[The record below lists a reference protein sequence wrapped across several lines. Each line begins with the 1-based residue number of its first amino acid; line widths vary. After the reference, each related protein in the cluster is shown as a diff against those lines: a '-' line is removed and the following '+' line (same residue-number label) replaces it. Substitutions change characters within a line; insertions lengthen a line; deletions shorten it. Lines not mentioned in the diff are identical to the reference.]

1 MSYFQATD
9 GTILHYRDHGDGPA
23 IVLLASQGLSGSMW
37 QHLMV
42 RLADQGFRCVA
53 LDRRGHGRSDDPAKG
68 YDFDRFADDIGEL
81 LTELD
86 LRDVTLVGHSVGS
99 AEAARYLT
107 RHGTGRVS
115 RLMLASTTLPFQAR
129 TADNPDGIPLTVM
142 ESVWEEWHSD
152 LPRWVGQNTPAF
164 IGAGLPGCDV
174 SPEMVQLGTN
184 DMLQTSLPA
193 LLRTSRAAVTTD
205 FRAELPRIDI
215 PTLLIH
221 GDTDASAPVE
231 ITGAKAVT
239 LIPGARLKIYQNA
252 PHGLLATH
260 LPQVEADILEFT
272 AVAAGAQPAAAGQ
285 PG

>member
-9 GTILHYRDHGDGPA
+9 GTTLYYRDHGDGPP
-23 IVLLASQGLSGSMW
+23 IVMLSSQGLSSSMW

-42 RLADQGFRCVA
+42 RLADRGFRCVA
-53 LDRRGHGRSDDPAKG
+53 LDRRGHGRSDDPGKG

-81 LTELD
+81 LILLD

-107 RHGTGRVS
+107 RHAADRVS
-115 RLMLASTTLPFQAR
+115 RLVLASTTLPFLAR
-129 TADNPDGIPLTVM
+129 TADNPDGVPLAVM
-142 ESVWEEWHSD
+142 QSVWDSWHSD
-152 LPRWVGQNTPAF
+152 WPRWVGENRPPF
-164 IGAGLPGCDV
+164 IGAGLPGCAL
-174 SPEMVQLGTN
+174 SPEMIQLGMN

-193 LLRTSRAAVTTD
+193 LLQTSRAAVMTD
-205 FRAELPRIDI
+205 FRAELREIGV

-221 GDTDASAPVE
+221 GDSDASAPVE

-252 PHGLLATH
+252 PHGLVATH
-260 LPQVEADILEFT
+260 LSQVEGDIVEF
-272 AVAAGAQPAAAGQ
+272 AAA
-285 PG
+285 PVAV

>member
-53 LDRRGHGRSDDPAKG
+53 LDRRGHGRSDDPATG
-68 YDFDRFADDIGEL
+68 YDYDRFADDVGDL

-107 RHGTGRVS
+107 RHGPDRVS
-115 RLMLASTTLPFQAR
+115 RLMLASTTLPFLAR
-129 TADNPDGIPLTVM
+129 TADNPDGVPLTVM

-152 LPRWVGQNTPAF
+152 WPRWVGENTPPF
-164 IGAGLPGCDV
+164 IGAVTVRLGIVSTTRPGKPEVSIGPLSTATPLSRCSAISRDV
-174 SPEMVQLGTN
+174 S
-184 DMLQTSLPA
+184 
-193 LLRTSRAAVTTD
+193 LRSTAAV
-205 FRAELPRIDI
+205 PN
-215 PTLLIH
+215 H
-221 GDTDASAPVE
+221 
-231 ITGAKAVT
+231 
-239 LIPGARLKIYQNA
+239 
-252 PHGLLATH
+252 
-260 LPQVEADILEFT
+260 
-272 AVAAGAQPAAAGQ
+272 AAQ
-285 PG
+285 